1 MFLLIFIKRYKNGT
15 EVTHLYDRFEIFQD
29 NSTLLVKKGEESDI
43 VTFKCQSKT
52 DPTKFREID
61 VFGMYF
67 PFFIYF
73 IFQNW
78 QEILIWEVLT
88 GFYTNRISVSLVTNQ
103 VHHLV
108 EK

>member
-67 PFFIYF
+67 PFFHLFYF
-73 IFQNW
+73 SKLARNSD
-78 QEILIWEVLT
+78 L
-88 GFYTNRISVSLVTNQ
+88 GSSNRILYESN
-103 VHHLV
+103 
-108 EK
+108 